1 MTSSF
6 FLIKFS
12 LGLLLLQVA
21 VQRSQSLQ
29 FNLGQAM
36 NEYDDEYYNDEYLNQ
51 YYDDYEYYE
60 YPEDEKPYS
69 ARVQSRSRPKPS
81 VSASKNEKAEE
92 SVSRLA
98 DSAGEDV
105 SAEAIGQ
112 NEARRKQASGNKN
125 TQQKRK

>member
-1 MTSSF
+1 MTSS

-29 FNLGQAM
+29 FNLGQAI
-36 NEYDDEYYNDEYLNQ
+36 NEYDSDEYYNDEYYNDDEEYD
-51 YYDDYEYYE
+51 YY
-60 YPEDEKPYS
+60 EDEKPYS
-69 ARVQSRSRPKPS
+69 PRVQSRSRPKPS

-92 SVSRLA
+92 TVNRLA

>member
-6 FLIKFS
+6 LIKLS

-36 NEYDDEYYNDEYLNQ
+36 NEYDSDEYYNDEYYNDDEEYD
-51 YYDDYEYYE
+51 YY
-60 YPEDEKPYS
+60 EDEKPYL

-105 SAEAIGQ
+105 SAEGIGQ